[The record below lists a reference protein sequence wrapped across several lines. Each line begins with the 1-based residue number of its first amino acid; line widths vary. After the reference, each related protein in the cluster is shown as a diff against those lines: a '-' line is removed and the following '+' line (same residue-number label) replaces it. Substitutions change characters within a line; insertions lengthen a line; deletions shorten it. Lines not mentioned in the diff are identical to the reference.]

1 MHLFRV
7 PISFKRLL
15 TETRTEKMSGFGIRP
30 DEGKVPVNQGNFY
43 IVLVIETPSL
53 GTTIRLPRFKN

>member
-15 TETRTEKMSGFGIRP
+15 TETRTERMSGFGIRP
-30 DEGKVPVNQGNFY
+30 VEGKVLVNKGDFY
-43 IVLVIETPSL
+43 IVLVIEPPSL
-53 GTTIRLPRFKN
+53 GTTIRLPRIAN